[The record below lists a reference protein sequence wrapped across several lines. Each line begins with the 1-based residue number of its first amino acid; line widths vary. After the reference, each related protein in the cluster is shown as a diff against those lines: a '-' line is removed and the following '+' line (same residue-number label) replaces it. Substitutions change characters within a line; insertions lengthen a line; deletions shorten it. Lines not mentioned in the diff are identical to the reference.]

1 MMNGIHQWFCIAIV
15 GEALSLPLT
24 GHTPLRVRCER
35 IPSTY
40 RTPSV
45 SPFGLPAFSS
55 GMIATGNHNFERFA
69 ALCNTPKGAPRALR
83 AGVCPYSN
91 PLKYSPLVQK
101 PGSKGTGFT

>member
-45 SPFGLPAFSS
+45 SPFGLPAP
-55 GMIATGNHNFERFA
+55 
-69 ALCNTPKGAPRALR
+69 PKGAPRALR